1 MKLATFFISSTVG
14 IFTKL
19 LGVSES
25 SIKIKVRLRWT
36 LFVILF
42 ISAVTCKHRRLHGS
56 EIVEHLQKW
65 KSYNVDQYH
74 FRKP

>member
-25 SIKIKVRLRWT
+25 SIKIEVRLRWT

-42 ISAVTCKHRRLHGS
+42 ISAVTCKHRCLHGS
-56 EIVEHLQKW
+56 EIVEHLQK
-65 KSYNVDQYH
+65 
-74 FRKP
+74 

>member
-1 MKLATFFISSTVG
+1 MKLAAFFISSTVG

-56 EIVEHLQKW
+56 EIVEHLQK
-65 KSYNVDQYH
+65 
-74 FRKP
+74 

>member
-56 EIVEHLQKW
+56 EIVEHLQK
-65 KSYNVDQYH
+65 
-74 FRKP
+74 